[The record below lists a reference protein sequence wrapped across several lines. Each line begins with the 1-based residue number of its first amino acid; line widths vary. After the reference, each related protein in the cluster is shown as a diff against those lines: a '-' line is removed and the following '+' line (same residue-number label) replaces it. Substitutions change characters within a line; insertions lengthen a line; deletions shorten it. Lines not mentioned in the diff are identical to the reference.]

1 MNILCF
7 NDQTVAELFPKRD
20 ANSHKGD
27 FGTLVIIGGCEKYA
41 GAPYLAALG
50 ASALRLGCGIVK
62 IAVPEFLLP
71 ALQPRIIECTLFPL
85 SSNDGYIK
93 INQNE
98 FCELTQK
105 ATAVICG
112 MGIGNVSQTTE
123 AVKYLLTHCNCPLLL
138 DADALNAISD
148 DENAVSERKCDLTI
162 TPHMGE
168 MSSLTKL
175 NIDYIKQNKIQV
187 AQDFAKKHGIT
198 VLLKDSQ
205 SVITDGNRTAINKT
219 GTPAMAKG
227 GSGDLLAGIIG
238 GLLARNIKPFDA
250 AAAGAYIAGK
260 SAEEALKY
268 SNEYSLLPSDS
279 AQCIST
285 VITQIIKNGK

>member
-71 ALQPRIIECTLFPL
+71 ALQPRITECTLFPL

-98 FCELTQK
+98 FGELTQK

-123 AVKYLLTHCNCPLLL
+123 SVKYLLTHCNCPLLL

-168 MSSLTKL
+168 MSRLTKL

-238 GLLARNIKPFDA
+238 GLLARKIKPFDA

-260 SAEEALKY
+260 SAEEALKF